1 MYTVIE
7 NQYLHSLRSH
17 GWEYYTPREYFVPP
31 RSKSFERAPTDPFP
45 SLSLSAFF
53 LIALSRNPRVG
64 SRLSSLLD
72 IPRNDLQRLPDST
85 IVRSPTACRSL
96 GFISSRYGSKGM
108 IFDALAAKT
117 RFSLGDRSA
126 RLSGQS
132 REEEGRKGRKGKKI
146 IGLDPRLLS
155 FASKGSCET
164 SPRAGNLIEASR
176 TREGIGGGNRRRILA
191 VCFESAFPQMLS
203 LGLFE
208 KLDVFVR

>member
-1 MYTVIE
+1 MDGNTIRLA
-7 NQYLHSLRSH
+7 N
-17 GWEYYTPREYFVPP
+17 T
-31 RSKSFERAPTDPFP
+31 SFHPDRNLSSVHRPTPFP
-45 SLSLSAFF
+45 LSLSAFF
-53 LIALSRNPRVG
+53 LIALFRNPRVG

-72 IPRNDLQRLPDST
+72 IPRNDLQLPDST
-85 IVRSPTACRSL
+85 IVRSPTACRVRSL

-117 RFSLGDRSA
+117 RFSLGERSA

>member
-1 MYTVIE
+1 MDGNTIRLANTSFHPDRNLSTV
-7 NQYLHSLRSH
+7 HR
-17 GWEYYTPREYFVPP
+17 
-31 RSKSFERAPTDPFP
+31 PTPFP
-45 SLSLSAFF
+45 LSLPAFF

-85 IVRSPTACRSL
+85 IVRSPTACRVRSL

-108 IFDALAAKT
+108 IFDALATKT
-117 RFSLGDRSA
+117 RLSLGERSA
-126 RLSGQS
+126 GQS

-176 TREGIGGGNRRRILA
+176 TREGRR
-191 VCFESAFPQMLS
+191 E
-203 LGLFE
+203 
-208 KLDVFVR
+208 

>member
-17 GWEYYTPREYFVPP
+17 GWEYYTPREYFLPP
-31 RSKSFERAPTDPFP
+31 RSKSFDRAPTDPFP
-45 SLSLSAFF
+45 SLSLPAFF

-85 IVRSPTACRSL
+85 IVRSPTACRVRSL

-108 IFDALAAKT
+108 IFDALATKT
-117 RFSLGDRSA
+117 RLSLGERSA

-155 FASKGSCET
+155 FASKET
-164 SPRAGNLIEASR
+164 ILRDISSSR
-176 TREGIGGGNRRRILA
+176 KSHRSISNERGEEGIGEGFSRFVSKVRFPRCYLS
-191 VCFESAFPQMLS
+191 VCLRS
-203 LGLFE
+203 
-208 KLDVFVR
+208 

>member
-1 MYTVIE
+1 MDGNTIRLANTSFHPDRNLSTV
-7 NQYLHSLRSH
+7 HR
-17 GWEYYTPREYFVPP
+17 
-31 RSKSFERAPTDPFP
+31 PTPFP
-45 SLSLSAFF
+45 LSLPAFF
-53 LIALSRNPRVG
+53 LIALSRNPRVD

-85 IVRSPTACRSL
+85 IVRSPTACRVRSL

-108 IFDALAAKT
+108 IFDALTAKT
-117 RFSLGDRSA
+117 RLSLGERSA
-126 RLSGQS
+126 RQRLSGQS

-176 TREGIGGGNRRRILA
+176 TREGRR
-191 VCFESAFPQMLS
+191 E
-203 LGLFE
+203 
-208 KLDVFVR
+208 